1 MSATAAGDPRLSAVA
16 KPYYDD
22 REARPAEQREAELMA
37 ALPALI
43 AHAKA
48 HAPGWAKRL
57 ATVDAQEVYSR
68 KSLAQ
73 IPVLR
78 KSDLKAL
85 QEADPPFGGFNTTAV
100 GHLSRLFMSPGPIL
114 DPEGCGP
121 DPWRVAR
128 ALWAA
133 GIRPG
138 MIVQNCFSYHFTP
151 GAWMVDAG
159 ARQIGCAVIPAGV
172 GQTEQQL
179 ELIARFRPD
188 AYVGTPSFLRILIE
202 KSRESGADFSSL
214 RRALLAAEALPP
226 SLRQWFQEQGMDQ
239 VLQWY
244 GTADL
249 GLIAYE
255 SSALDGMI
263 LDEELILEIVRPGSD
278 EPVAVGEVGEVVITS
293 FNRDYPL
300 IRFGT
305 GDLSAVM
312 TGHSP
317 CGRSNVR
324 LRGWLGRADQT
335 TKVRGMFVHPA
346 QVGQVLARHPEVARA
361 RFVVRGSLA
370 QDELLLLCH
379 LRSETVPTS
388 DEHSPLRAV
397 LAQSVREITSLRAEV
412 LFVDAGALPN
422 DGKVIADE
430 RKYD

>member
-1 MSATAAGDPRLSAVA
+1 MQTTGAEAESH
-16 KPYYDD
+16 YDS
-22 REARPAEQREAELMA
+22 RETRSAEQREAELMA
-37 ALPALI
+37 ALPGLL
-43 AHAKA
+43 AHAKE
-48 HAPGWAKRL
+48 HAPGWARRL
-57 ATVDAQEVYSR
+57 AKVDAQEVYSR

-85 QEADPPFGGFNTTAV
+85 QEADPPFAGFNASPV
-100 GHLSRLFMSPGPIL
+100 GRLSRLFMSPGPVL
-114 DPEGCGP
+114 DPEACGP
-121 DPWRVAR
+121 DPWRAAR

-138 MIVQNCFSYHFTP
+138 MIVHNCFAYHLTP

-159 ARQIGCAVIPAGV
+159 ARHIGCAVIPAGV

-179 ELIARFRPD
+179 ELIARFKPQ

-202 KSRESGADFSSL
+202 KSQELGADLSCI

-226 SLRQWFQEQGMDQ
+226 SLRQWFRDQGMEQ

-255 SSALDGMI
+255 SPALDGMI
-263 LDEELILEIVRPGSD
+263 LEEELILEIVRPGSD

-317 CGRSNVR
+317 CGRTNVR
-324 LRGWLGRADQT
+324 IRGWLGRADQT

-346 QVGQVLARHPEVARA
+346 QVAQLLARHPEVARA
-361 RFVVRGSLA
+361 RLVVSGALA
-370 QDELLLLCH
+370 QDELSLHCQLH
-379 LRSETVPTS
+379 
-388 DEHSPLRAV
+388 HSAGVHHEADRLSAAHANLRAA
-397 LAQSVREITSLRAEV
+397 LIQSIRDITGLRAEV
-412 LFVDAGALPN
+412 VFVAADALPN

-430 RKYD
+430 RSYH